1 MFCGEQQDLFKHF
14 PFKMSMRLNFS
25 AECAGE
31 TLQEEQVIS
40 FSGEKVVVVVLRGHP
55 VEPAPAMIPL
65 GPGISAW

>member
-14 PFKMSMRLNFS
+14 PFKMSMKLNFS

-31 TLQEEQVIS
+31 TLREEQVIS
-40 FSGEKVVVVVLRGHP
+40 FSGEEVVAVGLRGHP

-65 GPGISAW
+65 GPGTSAW